1 MSGYYEKSNSTRRTF
16 EYLNQKTPTHIEWE
30 VITMFYIALHL
41 FNDYFEKNG
50 IDFKKSHKGREKAIE
65 TKLPH
70 LFNNY
75 QTLYENS
82 IKARYHTDAKITK
95 DTRDE
100 CKKMLSE
107 IETKLSDI

>member
-50 IDFKKSHKGREKAIE
+50 IDFKKSHDGRKKIIKI
-65 TKLPH
+65 KLPH
-70 LFNNY
+70 LSKNY
-75 QTLYENS
+75 QKLYNAS
-82 IKARYHTDAKITK
+82 MDA
-95 DTRDE
+95 
-100 CKKMLSE
+100 
-107 IETKLSDI
+107 